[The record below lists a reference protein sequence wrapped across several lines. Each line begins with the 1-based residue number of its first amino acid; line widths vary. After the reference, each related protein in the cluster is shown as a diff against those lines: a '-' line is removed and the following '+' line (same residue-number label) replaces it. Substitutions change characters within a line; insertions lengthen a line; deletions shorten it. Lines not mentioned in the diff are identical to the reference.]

1 MLILTR
7 RVGETIVIGDDVV
20 VTVLGIKGNQVR
32 IGINAPK
39 DVSVHREE
47 IYQRI
52 QQEKTTPATAAS
64 TVQAPAPIA
73 AAVKSEEIVIPTT
86 TSSTTTTVTVKKRRE
101 PKIDRSSENKDK
113 DKE

>member
-52 QQEKTTPATAAS
+52 QQEKNVTPATEEPAAA
-64 TVQAPAPIA
+64 APAA
-73 AAVKSEEIVIPTT
+73 TAVPVR
-86 TSSTTTTVTVKKRRE
+86 KKRE
-101 PKIDRSSENKDK
+101 TKIDKSENK
-113 DKE
+113 E

>member
-7 RVGETIVIGDDVV
+7 RVGETIIIGDDVV

-39 DVSVHREE
+39 TVSVHREE

-52 QQEKTTPATAAS
+52 QQEKNTTPS
-64 TVQAPAPIA
+64 QSEEQSPAPVVAPVTTQA
-73 AAVKSEEIVIPTT
+73 AAPT
-86 TSSTTTTVTVKKRRE
+86 STTTIVKKKRE
-101 PKIDRSSENKDK
+101 SKLDKIEKN
-113 DKE
+113 EGNQ

>member
-7 RVGETIVIGDDVV
+7 RVGETIIIGDDVI

-39 DVSVHREE
+39 TVSVHREE

-52 QQEKTTPATAAS
+52 QQEKTTGAPVRQDEPSNAPNVQSTVAS
-64 TVQAPAPIA
+64 TTGTVNN
-73 AAVKSEEIVIPTT
+73 
-86 TSSTTTTVTVKKRRE
+86 TTTVTVKKKRE
-101 PKIDRSSENKDK
+101 TKADKGDVNGNK
-113 DKE
+113 E

>member
-7 RVGETIVIGDDVV
+7 RVGETIVIGDDII

-39 DVSVHREE
+39 TVTVHREE

-52 QQEKTTPATAAS
+52 QQEKNTAQKQEEAAAAPAVATTTP
-64 TVQAPAPIA
+64 VR
-73 AAVKSEEIVIPTT
+73 
-86 TSSTTTTVTVKKRRE
+86 KKRE
-101 PKIDRSSENKDK
+101 SKADKGENNN
-113 DKE
+113 KE

>member
-7 RVGETIVIGDDVV
+7 RVGETLIIGDDVI

-39 DVSVHREE
+39 TVSVHREE

-52 QQEKTTPATAAS
+52 QQEKNATTTG
-64 TVQAPAPIA
+64 TVP
-73 AAVKSEEIVIPTT
+73 VVEEKSSKVKDKKDKSEE
-86 TSSTTTTVTVKKRRE
+86 
-101 PKIDRSSENKDK
+101 
-113 DKE
+113 

>member
-52 QQEKTTPATAAS
+52 QQEKNTTPKQEEVAAPAATAPA
-64 TVQAPAPIA
+64 AP
-73 AAVKSEEIVIPTT
+73 VR
-86 TSSTTTTVTVKKRRE
+86 KKRE
-101 PKIDRSSENKDK
+101 PKVDKGEGNK
-113 DKE
+113 E

>member
-7 RVGETIVIGDDVV
+7 RVGETLIIGDDVV

-39 DVSVHREE
+39 EVSVHREE

-52 QQEKTTPATAAS
+52 QQEKN
-64 TVQAPAPIA
+64 
-73 AAVKSEEIVIPTT
+73 TT
-86 TSSTTTTVTVKKRRE
+86 TSPTVTDEK
-101 PKIDRSSENKDK
+101 NNDK
-113 DKE
+113 DTE

>member
-7 RVGETIVIGDDVV
+7 RVGETLIIGDDVV

-39 DVSVHREE
+39 NVSVHREE

-52 QQEKTTPATAAS
+52 QQEKTTPITE
-64 TVQAPAPIA
+64 IKEEKEK
-73 AAVKSEEIVIPTT
+73 VKE
-86 TSSTTTTVTVKKRRE
+86 KKE
-101 PKIDRSSENKDK
+101 KKEKKKDLP
-113 DKE
+113 E

>member
-7 RVGETIVIGDDVV
+7 RVGETIVIGDDVI

-52 QQEKTTPATAAS
+52 QQEKNTTPKPEEAPQQASATN
-64 TVQAPAPIA
+64 
-73 AAVKSEEIVIPTT
+73 
-86 TSSTTTTVTVKKRRE
+86 TTTTTTTTIKKKRESKLDKSE
-101 PKIDRSSENKDK
+101 PKE
-113 DKE
+113 